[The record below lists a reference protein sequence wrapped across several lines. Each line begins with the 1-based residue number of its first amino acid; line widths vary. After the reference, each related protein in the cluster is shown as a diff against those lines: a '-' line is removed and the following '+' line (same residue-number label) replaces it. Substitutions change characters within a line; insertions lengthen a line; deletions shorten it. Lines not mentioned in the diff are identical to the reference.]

1 MTCRIRISFFAT
13 KSNRCPSRSDREILD
28 DDVVEDDLG
37 ALVSALSPRC
47 AGQGGGASGDARG
60 WFAPS
65 PRGVPGAGG
74 SGERGSG
81 SVRRSR
87 NASYSSDLSGCV
99 SDEEGMCDVLRE
111 VGASKQE
118 GTHTTHRCQH
128 PVAETH
134 HRLTREVRPAHRERP
149 HACAV
154 LPSHISSCEILHLWP
169 LLGASP
175 GACSDVPVGGREGAP
190 CCCEPLLSFFC
201 DTKTHDGTVMR
212 LLS

>member
-1 MTCRIRISFFAT
+1 MTCRTRISFFAT

-37 ALVSALSPRC
+37 ALVSALPPRC

-111 VGASKQE
+111 VGARRR
-118 GTHTTHRCQH
+118 HTRRSLLLLLLLLRRAVTAARCCCCCY
-128 PVAETH
+128 
-134 HRLTREVRPAHRERP
+134 TRFDVW
-149 HACAV
+149 
-154 LPSHISSCEILHLWP
+154 L
-169 LLGASP
+169 
-175 GACSDVPVGGREGAP
+175 SDVVRRWPGT
-190 CCCEPLLSFFC
+190 CC
-201 DTKTHDGTVMR
+201 V
-212 LLS
+212 